1 MAAFVSAAALAFVTA
16 LLGIGSYWYQ
26 KITERKIELRNRRMQ
41 AYESYLTAYRK
52 DILLYDQDP
61 PPANDSEEVVEAE
74 AAYWLAYSSL
84 FQIAS
89 DPVIIAV
96 ADFHQCAW
104 IEDPTASPESIEQFK
119 VLYADMI
126 KKMRVDVSEKTELSE
141 DQIKAHLP
149 FNFGFYFQGNKSAQ
163 SNGPE

>member
-16 LLGIGSYWYQ
+16 VLGIGSYWYQ
-26 KITERKIELRNRRMQ
+26 KRTDRNIELRTRRMQ
-41 AYESYLTAYRK
+41 AYEKYLTAYRK
-52 DILLYDQDP
+52 DILLYDQNP
-61 PPANDSEEVVEAE
+61 PPADDSEEVVKAE

-89 DPVIIAV
+89 DSVIIAV

-119 VLYADMI
+119 VRYADMI
-126 KKMRVDVSEKTELSE
+126 KKMRVDVSEKTKLSE
-141 DQIKAHLP
+141 HKIKAHLP
-149 FNFGFYFQGNKSAQ
+149 FNFGFYFQENEPAQ
-163 SNGPE
+163 SNGQE